1 MGSKT
6 NNKLVIVILVTL
18 LPIIAFIHL
27 SSGAISIGFS
37 DFYSALTNFDAQ
49 STNQLIIKEFRF
61 PRLIMGII
69 AGGGLSVAGLLMQT
83 LFNNP
88 LAGPNILGINSGASL
103 FVAFSL
109 MSGVPFF
116 SSDFGTI
123 ISALLGAF
131 AFGLLI
137 LAFSMVVKSNVSL
150 LLIGIM
156 LGSFTGAFVSILQ
169 AVSNP
174 EDLKMFIMWAMG
186 SLQQVEFSQLPI
198 IFIFFLIGLISCLFV
213 VKSLNTLVLGENQAL
228 MLGIQVKYIRIF
240 LIAITAILTG
250 LITAFCGPIAF
261 VGLAVPNIVKL
272 LFKTQ
277 SHRTLLIGSLLVGSI
292 FLLICDIFVQL
303 VESTIHIPIN
313 AITSIIGAPFVII
326 IVLKR
331 LV

>member
-1 MGSKT
+1 M
-6 NNKLVIVILVTL
+6 ILVTL

-27 SSGAISIGFS
+27 SSCTISIGFS

-150 LLIGIM
+150 LLIDI
-156 LGSFTGAFVSILQ
+156 
-169 AVSNP
+169 
-174 EDLKMFIMWAMG
+174 K
-186 SLQQVEFSQLPI
+186 
-198 IFIFFLIGLISCLFV
+198 
-213 VKSLNTLVLGENQAL
+213 
-228 MLGIQVKYIRIF
+228 
-240 LIAITAILTG
+240 
-250 LITAFCGPIAF
+250 
-261 VGLAVPNIVKL
+261 
-272 LFKTQ
+272 
-277 SHRTLLIGSLLVGSI
+277 TLLKLILFSLMNLPYKA
-292 FLLICDIFVQL
+292 LIFVQFYARQANQFQ
-303 VESTIHIPIN
+303 IPDTTLDHERIQ
-313 AITSIIGAPFVII
+313 
-326 IVLKR
+326 
-331 LV
+331 

>member
-1 MGSKT
+1 M
-6 NNKLVIVILVTL
+6 ILVTL

-69 AGGGLSVAGLLMQT
+69 AGGGLSIAGLLMQT

-198 IFIFFLIGLISCLFV
+198 IFIFFLIGLLSCLFV

-228 MLGIQVKYIRIF
+228 MLGIKVKYIRIF

-313 AITSIIGAPFVII
+313 AITSIIGAPFVIV

>member
-1 MGSKT
+1 M
-6 NNKLVIVILVTL
+6 ILVTL

-198 IFIFFLIGLISCLFV
+198 IFIFFLAGLISCLFV

-228 MLGIQVKYIRIF
+228 MLGIKVKYIRIF

-313 AITSIIGAPFVII
+313 AITSIIGAPFVIV